1 MAKVLQCV
9 GRDGEPLR
17 CGAVAFVYQGDE
29 VAGTWCCREGRRGG
43 GEDVGVEGRG
53 RVDDEDDDDGAVDG
67 LTRAF
72 DADLFDGV
80 VGVAKAGG
88 VDEAEVVVAEFDC
101 LFDGVAGCA
110 VYVADYGAV
119 VADEGV

>member
-1 MAKVLQCV
+1 MQCV

-29 VAGTWCCREGRRGG
+29 VAGTWCCR
-43 GEDVGVEGRG
+43 
-53 RVDDEDDDDGAVDG
+53 VDG

-72 DADLFDGV
+72 DANLFDGV
-80 VGVAKAGG
+80 VGVAQAGG
-88 VDEAEVVVAEFDC
+88 VDEAEVIVAEFDC
-101 LFDGVAGCA
+101 LFDGIAGCT

-119 VADEGV
+119 VTDEGVEQR